1 MAQAEADLTSK
12 YEVRQQIG
20 KGSFGSAFLVTNK
33 HDKKDYV
40 LKRVRLAKQTKWQR
54 NSTLQERDLVSTLQH
69 PFIVPC
75 VESWMVQ
82 GHTVNM
88 IYGYCE
94 KGDLSSYLQRVQRMR
109 GQVEEPLMMK
119 WLCQLLLALDYLQ
132 TMRVLH
138 RDIKTSN
145 LLLTCDMDVQLGD
158 FGLATHMQDAGDG
171 SKPEDTNLVGT
182 PHYMSPEL
190 LSCKD
195 YGFKTDVWSL
205 GCVFYELTAQRP
217 TFNAFNIHG
226 LVSKIRKNKL
236 APLPDSYSEA
246 WREVIHLMLCKNPER
261 RPSVQDLMGLPV
273 LRPTLLEARARAQQI
288 VPGVKLPPLLDPTPL
303 VRLPRVCGGEF
314 AAGLDCSS
322 SSLSSSADRDCLD
335 AVRGRAGDD
344 DGCDNSW
351 GGSTGAVQESELSEL
366 WRLSSV
372 QQDCK
377 QLHALELQQQQQ
389 QPGQEGQGQ
398 QLQEDEQAEECDSEC
413 MTDNH
418 GSRCSSSR
426 VSSSRA
432 SSMGGSLRAHSPVGA
447 LDSCKRAQQRHNVR
461 QPGISRRSP
470 AERVAAAI
478 AAARHT
484 EPAAETAQDPA
495 AAAAVETALPPQ
507 QQHTSDPGIAPANI
521 CSAAA
526 AGSGCPVPPLGLYR
540 KSATAGGTATAA
552 GTRPRSGAARAT
564 PGRPG
569 VAASPRPAW
578 NGGPGPSSAGGAG
591 MLTRQRSASS
601 RQAAGAQDTQ
611 SLKAAAA
618 AAAGKVA
625 AGGGS
630 SNSSSSSSKAAK
642 VHGAGSAPG
651 SNYLQYLEEQRKPRQ
666 QPQQQVDAAQGAAAA
681 VVHQHAVLDSSVQQL
696 LHTSQELSR
705 KTMQLQQGMQQQ
717 PRASRLASPAQQ
729 QQQQRRQEPSDDGCK
744 RTAPNDGCVQPTPQS
759 QEGGPSAAQLPEQS
773 PPPAAVFSIKA
784 AAAGN
789 GVGGSYG
796 DSEDEDDSSSPDE
809 SVVKQRL
816 RFGSASPAASLAG
829 RLSDASGTP
838 VAQGPTP
845 DAVTP
850 EASTP
855 DMFAAARAAATC
867 FKGGQGTAE
876 EESPLLWGAPA
887 AAGRQSSSTDRQD
900 CKQQGTS
907 GHAAMGSTALAGDS
921 PTCSLD
927 AAAPVTGRVQ
937 GRGKDAA
944 ADAGLALSQPAEGG
958 DGPLQA
964 SSSISLQPLGSSERQ
979 RLELLESVMQ
989 VMSGLYARGRWQE
1002 LGSVLS
1008 SPGLLQDSMQA
1019 AVLAA
1024 ASQLPS
1030 SQRCSPAS
1038 HAAQPGSRR
1047 AGAGSRT
1054 SSGQL
1059 AGAAQPAEVQQQPA
1073 LKLGDVVVLGKS
1085 KAVKGKIRYIG
1096 PVAWGA
1102 AGEDWVGMELD
1113 SACGMDGT
1121 LHGITYI
1128 DCAPRCASFHKASQL
1143 TSM

>member
-1 MAQAEADLTSK
+1 
-12 YEVRQQIG
+12 
-20 KGSFGSAFLVTNK
+20 
-33 HDKKDYV
+33 
-40 LKRVRLAKQTKWQR
+40 
-54 NSTLQERDLVSTLQH
+54 
-69 PFIVPC
+69 
-75 VESWMVQ
+75 
-82 GHTVNM
+82 
-88 IYGYCE
+88 
-94 KGDLSSYLQRVQRMR
+94 
-109 GQVEEPLMMK
+109 
-119 WLCQLLLALDYLQ
+119 
-132 TMRVLH
+132 
-138 RDIKTSN
+138 
-145 LLLTCDMDVQLGD
+145 
-158 FGLATHMQDAGDG
+158 
-171 SKPEDTNLVGT
+171 
-182 PHYMSPEL
+182 
-190 LSCKD
+190 
-195 YGFKTDVWSL
+195 
-205 GCVFYELTAQRP
+205 
-217 TFNAFNIHG
+217 
-226 LVSKIRKNKL
+226 
-236 APLPDSYSEA
+236 
-246 WREVIHLMLCKNPER
+246 
-261 RPSVQDLMGLPV
+261 
-273 LRPTLLEARARAQQI
+273 
-288 VPGVKLPPLLDPTPL
+288 
-303 VRLPRVCGGEF
+303 
-314 AAGLDCSS
+314 
-322 SSLSSSADRDCLD
+322 
-335 AVRGRAGDD
+335 
-344 DGCDNSW
+344 
-351 GGSTGAVQESELSEL
+351 
-366 WRLSSV
+366 
-372 QQDCK
+372 
-377 QLHALELQQQQQ
+377 
-389 QPGQEGQGQ
+389 
-398 QLQEDEQAEECDSEC
+398 
-413 MTDNH
+413 
-418 GSRCSSSR
+418 
-426 VSSSRA
+426 
-432 SSMGGSLRAHSPVGA
+432 
-447 LDSCKRAQQRHNVR
+447 
-461 QPGISRRSP
+461 
-470 AERVAAAI
+470 
-478 AAARHT
+478 
-484 EPAAETAQDPA
+484 
-495 AAAAVETALPPQ
+495 
-507 QQHTSDPGIAPANI
+507 
-521 CSAAA
+521 
-526 AGSGCPVPPLGLYR
+526 
-540 KSATAGGTATAA
+540 
-552 GTRPRSGAARAT
+552 
-564 PGRPG
+564 
-569 VAASPRPAW
+569 
-578 NGGPGPSSAGGAG
+578 

-601 RQAAGAQDTQ
+601 RQASGAQGMQ

-618 AAAGKVA
+618 AAAGKPA
-625 AGGGS
+625 AGGSS

-642 VHGAGSAPG
+642 AHGAGSAAG

-666 QPQQQVDAAQGAAAA
+666 QQQQQQPVDAAQGAAAA
-681 VVHQHAVLDSSVQQL
+681 VVHQQAVLDSSVQQL

-729 QQQQRRQEPSDDGCK
+729 QQQRRQEPS
-744 RTAPNDGCVQPTPQS
+744 NDGCRRTASDDDRVQSTSQS

-789 GVGGSYG
+789 GVGGCYG
-796 DSEDEDDSSSPDE
+796 DSDDDEDDSSSPDV
-809 SVVKQRL
+809 SAVKQRL

-867 FKGGQGTAE
+867 FKGGSATVE

-887 AAGRQSSSTDRQD
+887 AAGRQNSSTDRQD
-900 CKQQGTS
+900 GLQQGS
-907 GHAAMGSTALAGDS
+907 GEQAAIGSTALSADS
-921 PTCSLD
+921 PTCSID
-927 AAAPVTGRVQ
+927 TAAPATGRVQ

-944 ADAGLALSQPAEGG
+944 ADAGLAISQPARGG

-964 SSSISLQPLGSSERQ
+964 SGSSSLQPLGSSERQ

-1019 AVLAA
+1019 AVHAA

-1030 SQRCSPAS
+1030 SQRCSPAA

-1059 AGAAQPAEVQQQPA
+1059 GGAAQPAEVQHPA

>member
-1 MAQAEADLTSK
+1 MAQAETDLTSK

-33 HDKKDYV
+33 QDKKDYV

-54 NSTLQERDLVSTLQH
+54 NSTLQERDLVSTLRH

-94 KGDLSSYLQRVQRMR
+94 KGDLSSYLQRVQRVR

-288 VPGVKLPPLLDPTPL
+288 MPGVKLPPLLDPTPL
-303 VRLPRVCGGEF
+303 VRLPR
-314 AAGLDCSS
+314 
-322 SSLSSSADRDCLD
+322 
-335 AVRGRAGDD
+335 
-344 DGCDNSW
+344 
-351 GGSTGAVQESELSEL
+351 
-366 WRLSSV
+366 
-372 QQDCK
+372 
-377 QLHALELQQQQQ
+377 
-389 QPGQEGQGQ
+389 
-398 QLQEDEQAEECDSEC
+398 
-413 MTDNH
+413 
-418 GSRCSSSR
+418 
-426 VSSSRA
+426 
-432 SSMGGSLRAHSPVGA
+432 
-447 LDSCKRAQQRHNVR
+447 
-461 QPGISRRSP
+461 
-470 AERVAAAI
+470 
-478 AAARHT
+478 
-484 EPAAETAQDPA
+484 
-495 AAAAVETALPPQ
+495 
-507 QQHTSDPGIAPANI
+507 
-521 CSAAA
+521 
-526 AGSGCPVPPLGLYR
+526 
-540 KSATAGGTATAA
+540 
-552 GTRPRSGAARAT
+552 
-564 PGRPG
+564 
-569 VAASPRPAW
+569 
-578 NGGPGPSSAGGAG
+578 
-591 MLTRQRSASS
+591 
-601 RQAAGAQDTQ
+601 
-611 SLKAAAA
+611 
-618 AAAGKVA
+618 
-625 AGGGS
+625 
-630 SNSSSSSSKAAK
+630 
-642 VHGAGSAPG
+642 
-651 SNYLQYLEEQRKPRQ
+651 
-666 QPQQQVDAAQGAAAA
+666 
-681 VVHQHAVLDSSVQQL
+681 
-696 LHTSQELSR
+696 
-705 KTMQLQQGMQQQ
+705 
-717 PRASRLASPAQQ
+717 
-729 QQQQRRQEPSDDGCK
+729 
-744 RTAPNDGCVQPTPQS
+744 
-759 QEGGPSAAQLPEQS
+759 
-773 PPPAAVFSIKA
+773 
-784 AAAGN
+784 
-789 GVGGSYG
+789 
-796 DSEDEDDSSSPDE
+796 
-809 SVVKQRL
+809 
-816 RFGSASPAASLAG
+816 

-867 FKGGQGTAE
+867 FKGGSATVE

-887 AAGRQSSSTDRQD
+887 AAGRQNSSTDRQD
-900 CKQQGTS
+900 GLQQGS
-907 GHAAMGSTALAGDS
+907 GEQAAIGSTALSADS
-921 PTCSLD
+921 PTCSID
-927 AAAPVTGRVQ
+927 TAAPATGRVQ

-944 ADAGLALSQPAEGG
+944 ADAGLAISQPARGG

-964 SSSISLQPLGSSERQ
+964 SGSSSLQPLGSSERQ

-1019 AVLAA
+1019 AVHAA

-1030 SQRCSPAS
+1030 SQRCSPAA

-1059 AGAAQPAEVQQQPA
+1059 GGAAQPAEVQHPA